1 MRGLLETFRKY
12 NFLKLEL
19 RGEIPEEEE
28 KGFIPFFG
36 GERRLTF
43 GEIER
48 ALASA
53 ERSPGIVGVIVSI
66 SELRIGLSRANSLR
80 RRLLSLRRN
89 G

>member
-43 GEIER
+43 G
-48 ALASA
+48 
-53 ERSPGIVGVIVSI
+53 
-66 SELRIGLSRANSLR
+66 
-80 RRLLSLRRN
+80 
-89 G
+89 